1 MATAEL
7 LLQSAGGCHGNPAG
21 RLPSK
26 QLRIILKINK
36 HMGEVGGERSP
47 DWHNQFLIQSFPGD
61 FDSLSRPGCNSSVI
75 SINWIWFNFN
85 EFMTVPMRQLKWRT
99 SIRHVKK
106 QLLQSNRLQ
115 NLLNWLIIIL
125 ALMKHINVIMGSYV
139 LCCIRQWLTHNFD
152 ASFLVW
158 IPNSHEFSQNIL
170 LCVFYCCIRQIT
182 CLSVNLWISLFITKP
197 WCETS
202 VSFHSK
208 IHVTFRR
215 ILARIPNKSL
225 AFLGLFW
232 HLESVLYRI
241 RILQQFEGCST
252 CQNRKIDPFQ
262 TLP

>member
-1 MATAEL
+1 MICSFSPFVFAVWCCSQVVCACDIVNSVRWTCL
-7 LLQSAGGCHGNPAG
+7 LVSVLPRMSSRHGNRRVASSE
-21 RLPSK
+21 RWWLPWQSSRTSTLKTIENYFEDK
-26 QLRIILKINK
+26 QTY
-36 HMGEVGGERSP
+36 GGDGGGERSP

-99 SIRHVKK
+99 PIRHVKK

-202 VSFHSK
+202 VSFH
-208 IHVTFRR
+208 F
-215 ILARIPNKSL
+215 
-225 AFLGLFW
+225 
-232 HLESVLYRI
+232 
-241 RILQQFEGCST
+241 
-252 CQNRKIDPFQ
+252 
-262 TLP
+262 